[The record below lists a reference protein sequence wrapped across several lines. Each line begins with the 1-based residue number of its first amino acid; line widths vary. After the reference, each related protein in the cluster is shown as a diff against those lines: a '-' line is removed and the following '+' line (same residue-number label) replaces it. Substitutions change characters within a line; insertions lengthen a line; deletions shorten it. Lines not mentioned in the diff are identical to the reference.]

1 MLAQGQTSHPVD
13 LFRHSSGHQSIL

>member
-13 LFRHSSGHQSIL
+13 LFRHSSGHQSIH

>member
-13 LFRHSSGHQSIL
+13 LFRLSSGHQSIH